1 MKLRPAFFAALLALT
16 AGAASAAVAN
26 ITVQLLGV
34 DGRVVGQAVTDLQGW
49 FAISAPPGRYHAQAL
64 VPKIT
69 RCPSPQVDLPRSD
82 AGLLVI
88 DCDNGRR

>member
-1 MKLRPAFFAALLALT
+1 MPF
-16 AGAASAAVAN
+16 AN

-34 DGRVVGQAVTDLQGW
+34 DGRVVGQAVTDLQGR
-49 FAISAPPGRYHAQAL
+49 FAIPAPPGRYHAQAL

-69 RCPSPQVDLPRSD
+69 RCPSPQVDLPRPD

-88 DCDNGRR
+88 DCDSGRR